1 MASHGGLKGTVPRNQ
16 LINSGNSRTSN
27 CGSSASPAPPAANPD
42 TNAQRIV
49 SEAGVPWSFGTNIPP
64 QVVNLKNDGKYTR
77 FEIVLGQEFLRK
89 VDFAHQHHL
98 ILNQPGTCVG
108 KKDRVF
114 LKLKRP

>member
-1 MASHGGLKGTVPRNQ
+1 MRREVAFGVSADSEPHVLK
-16 LINSGNSRTSN
+16 N
-27 CGSSASPAPPAANPD
+27 C
-42 TNAQRIV
+42 QRRRRALV
-49 SEAGVPWSFGTNIPP
+49 FRDQFPP